1 MKYTHSIGISFDSRN
16 IRKNRTPKSI
26 ILMQS
31 RFLIKKP
38 LVFDSESHKIVEDS
52 TEISIAERIS
62 PQNTGNFC
70 GRSRM
75 AEDTTLLK
83 IFMRAEGVRIGNLD
97 FNDITGNNRKFKLF

>member
-1 MKYTHSIGISFDSRN
+1 
-16 IRKNRTPKSI
+16 
-26 ILMQS
+26 MQS
-31 RFLIKKP
+31 RFFDEFKI
-38 LVFDSESHKIVEDS
+38 FDSEIHGMAEDLPDI
-52 TEISIAERIS
+52 TIPERIS

-70 GRSRM
+70 GRCRM